1 MTTLTNLYADHP
13 AAPAVAPAAE
23 AAPAAAAPAAAVP
36 APPAALQPVAEH
48 PAAPSVA
55 ENPVAEKPMA
65 EKPVT
70 SQPVAAPAPV
80 VAVPPAPAISTGSLV
95 TQVGSGLG
103 GILLLI
109 LLAGWVV
116 KRLGFAPQRRNS
128 ALLKV
133 TASCQVGQR
142 ERVVIVEVDNTW
154 LVLGVTPTQ
163 ITPLHTL
170 SAPPAQ
176 PPAATAAT
184 PAAAQFRQLLNN
196 VLHRPDKS
204 A

>member
-55 ENPVAEKPMA
+55 EKPMA
-65 EKPVT
+65 EKPVA

>member
-13 AAPAVAPAAE
+13 AAPADAPV
-23 AAPAAAAPAAAVP
+23 AAAAPAAAVAATP
-36 APPAALQPVAEH
+36 AAAAAQPATAQPVVTQPVATQPAVTQPVATPPAA
-48 PAAPSVA
+48 
-55 ENPVAEKPMA
+55 
-65 EKPVT
+65 
-70 SQPVAAPAPV
+70 APAH
-80 VAVPPAPAISTGSLV
+80 VAVVPAAPAISTGSLV

-142 ERVVIVEVDNTW
+142 ERVVVVEVDNTW

-170 SAPPAQ
+170 NAPPAA
-176 PPAATAAT
+176 PTAAASA
-184 PAAAQFRQLLNN
+184 PADPFRQLLNT

>member
-13 AAPAVAPAAE
+13 AAPADAPV
-23 AAPAAAAPAAAVP
+23 AAAAPAAAV
-36 APPAALQPVAEH
+36 AATPAAAAAQPATAQPVVTQPVA
-48 PAAPSVA
+48 
-55 ENPVAEKPMA
+55 
-65 EKPVT
+65 T
-70 SQPVAAPAPV
+70 QPVATQLAVTQPVATPPAH
-80 VAVPPAPAISTGSLV
+80 VAVVPAAPAISTGSLV

-142 ERVVIVEVDNTW
+142 ERVVVVEVDNTW

-170 SAPPAQ
+170 SAPPAE
-176 PPAATAAT
+176 
-184 PAAAQFRQLLNN
+184 PAAAASAPADPFRQLLNT

>member
-13 AAPAVAPAAE
+13 AAPADAPV
-23 AAPAAAAPAAAVP
+23 AAAAPAAAVAATP
-36 APPAALQPVAEH
+36 AAVAAQPATAQPVVTQPVATQPVVTQPAVTQPVATPPAA
-48 PAAPSVA
+48 
-55 ENPVAEKPMA
+55 
-65 EKPVT
+65 
-70 SQPVAAPAPV
+70 APAH
-80 VAVPPAPAISTGSLV
+80 VAVVPAAPAISTGSLV

-142 ERVVIVEVDNTW
+142 ERVVVVEVDNTW

-170 SAPPAQ
+170 SAPPAE
-176 PPAATAAT
+176 
-184 PAAAQFRQLLNN
+184 PAAAASAPADPFRQLLNT

>member
-13 AAPAVAPAAE
+13 AAPADAPV
-23 AAPAAAAPAAAVP
+23 AAAAPATPAAVP
-36 APPAALQPVAEH
+36 AQPATAQSVATPPVATPPVATQPVATPPAAAT
-48 PAAPSVA
+48 A
-55 ENPVAEKPMA
+55 
-65 EKPVT
+65 
-70 SQPVAAPAPV
+70 AAPAH
-80 VAVPPAPAISTGSLV
+80 VAVVPAAPAISTGSLV

-170 SAPPAQ
+170 SAPPAE
-176 PPAATAAT
+176 PPAAATAT

>member
-1 MTTLTNLYADHP
+1 MYADHP
-13 AAPAVAPAAE
+13 AAPADAPV
-23 AAPAAAAPAAAVP
+23 AAAAPAAAVAATP
-36 APPAALQPVAEH
+36 AAAAAQPATAQPVVTQPVATPPAA
-48 PAAPSVA
+48 
-55 ENPVAEKPMA
+55 
-65 EKPVT
+65 
-70 SQPVAAPAPV
+70 APAH
-80 VAVPPAPAISTGSLV
+80 VAVVPAAPAISTGSLV

-142 ERVVIVEVDNTW
+142 ERVVVVEVDNTW

-170 SAPPAQ
+170 SAPPAE
-176 PPAATAAT
+176 
-184 PAAAQFRQLLNN
+184 PAAAASAPADPFRQLLNT

>member
-13 AAPAVAPAAE
+13 AAPADTPV
-23 AAPAAAAPAAAVP
+23 AAAAPAAAVAATP
-36 APPAALQPVAEH
+36 AAAAAAQPATAQPVATQPAVTQPVATPPAAALAH
-48 PAAPSVA
+48 
-55 ENPVAEKPMA
+55 
-65 EKPVT
+65 
-70 SQPVAAPAPV
+70 
-80 VAVPPAPAISTGSLV
+80 VAVVPSAPAISTGSLV

-142 ERVVIVEVDNTW
+142 ERVVVVEVDNTW

-170 SAPPAQ
+170 NAPPAA
-176 PPAATAAT
+176 PTAAASA
-184 PAAAQFRQLLNN
+184 PADPFRQLLNT

>member
-55 ENPVAEKPMA
+55 EKAVAEKPMA
-65 EKPVT
+65 EKPVA

-176 PPAATAAT
+176 PPAATAAS

>member
-1 MTTLTNLYADHP
+1 M
-13 AAPAVAPAAE
+13 
-23 AAPAAAAPAAAVP
+23 
-36 APPAALQPVAEH
+36 
-48 PAAPSVA
+48 
-55 ENPVAEKPMA
+55 
-65 EKPVT
+65 
-70 SQPVAAPAPV
+70 
-80 VAVPPAPAISTGSLV
+80 PAPAISTGSLV

-170 SAPPAQ
+170 SAPPTE
-176 PPAATAAT
+176 PPAAATAT
-184 PAAAQFRQLLNN
+184 PAAAPFRQLLNT